1 MTGRHLLAAL
11 ASAALLLPDA
21 TQASDDAM
29 LRAFGDAVRTLP
41 AAPAPAPRAAPPTK
55 PRTHAVD
62 TPRPR
67 ATPPK
72 KAKDA
77 AIAPKKDAAPDTH
90 QARLQAEIQ
99 RLTQQVATLTQAQ
112 KNAREQQEA
121 RSAQLIKQVNDAIA
135 AAMRSEE
142 ALKSEQAKSAK
153 ALADAQNHSKKQQQ
167 ALQAEFEKQRAQQQR
182 EATAKL
188 TALQR
193 DLEQQRAALATQQ
206 RDSRETLNKEK
217 QQLEKRV
224 ASLQAALDA
233 AQKTPDALIEP
244 QGDTARSSYS
254 LGQFI
259 ASNIVVQLQMVK
271 DSGIPF
277 DLNQLIAGLTAQLKT
292 GQSALASA
300 EMAQRYAAMQKALT
314 QGLDKLLEKNR
325 AQLAKL
331 GTGRKVLKSDGG
343 IRWFAVKP
351 AKKALNADQ
360 NVAVEVKVS
369 TLGGKLI
376 NDFKDN
382 HVPFNRSVPPLLYD
396 AMALSGKGGAV
407 EGWALAKDIA
417 AREPLPPWVAPY
429 DIIHYALTLR

>member
-41 AAPAPAPRAAPPTK
+41 AAPAPAPRAAPPKK

-77 AIAPKKDAAPDTH
+77 AIAPKKDAAPDTP

-99 RLTQQVATLTQAQ
+99 RLTQAQ
-112 KNAREQQEA
+112 KNAREQQDA

-153 ALADAQNHSKKQQQ
+153 ALADAHNHSKKQQQ